1 MTTKKTLQLKS
12 NDGYYFPLF
21 NLNGLRSS
29 ITPFFGGD
37 LKLDQHHYALE
48 PTTEVD
54 LYSNIFSRNVIFKIN
69 DQQYFLNGQSSIQ
82 QNDELIYET
91 DLLYQRVTRTNS
103 LIKLDT
109 TSYIP
114 VDADIELH
122 EIRVTNQSD
131 APFQLDITTAIPIY
145 GRSADNLRD
154 HRHVTSLLNQTEVVD
169 HGIFVQ
175 PTLSF
180 DERGHQI
187 NDTVYSVFAESNDLK
202 IKGYITVLDDFING
216 GSLHFPKGLDA
227 LSPVG
232 TKINGYEAIGAIAFH
247 EVTVLPFQSIT
258 LYVSIGIHQSK
269 KSAFKD
275 HKKYLSHETFS
286 KGLELTSK
294 FFLNYIKGLS
304 FNFHDLD
311 TNKQLSWVVLQ
322 PMLRRYFGNSFL
334 PHHDYGHGGRGWRD
348 LWQDLLSLIMMNDDS
363 VIDLLYDNFQGVRID
378 GSNATIIGDQPGEFK
393 ADRNLITRV
402 WSDHGAWPL
411 LTTKMY
417 LDETGNIDF
426 LLKKQAYF
434 MDQFTH
440 YTKKTRA
447 KTTQNLQLTAKQE
460 IYQGTILE
468 HLLLQNLVGHHNIG
482 KHGFVRLEDAD
493 WNDGLDMAHQH
504 GETIAFTHMYANN
517 LREIAKL
524 IKKLNVNEIEVFKEM
539 NSLLTLTPDLNDY
552 FDRVAQFSGDVV
564 KISSEALVKIL
575 FELAENRI
583 NKLHQ
588 DAFDQD
594 RFQSYFDNEG
604 INPDTQETIALTGQ
618 TMALLSKTATNQQAS
633 LVAST
638 VRNMLFD
645 QSLGGYK
652 LNTNY
657 QKLLT
662 NMGRAYGFAYG
673 HKENGAVF
681 AHMAVM
687 YAYGLY
693 QYDLVSYGHEAIV
706 SLLKRAQNPKSKV
719 LHGIPEY
726 FNDRGIGMYPYLTG
740 SASWLLKLLRTEIFG
755 IQFDLGVLTLKPKLK
770 TEDFI
775 NGQASIT
782 TYLFNKLRKVTYH
795 NPKNLDFGFY
805 KISKILIKGNEIDNH
820 IKNIDDDIEVYL
832 DEIL

>member
-54 LYSNIFSRNVIFKIN
+54 LYSNIFSRNVIFKVN
-69 DQQYFLNGQSSIQ
+69 DQQYFLNGQTSIQ

-202 IKGYITVLDDFING
+202 IKGYIPVLDDFING
-216 GSLHFPKGLDA
+216 GSLHFPKGLDV

-269 KSAFKD
+269 KSALKD
-275 HKKYLSHETFS
+275 HKKYLSQDTFS
-286 KGLELTSK
+286 KGLEETSK

-426 LLKKQAYF
+426 LLKKQSYF

-440 YTKKTRA
+440 YTKKTRP
-447 KTTQNLQLTAKQE
+447 KTAQHLQLTAKQE
-460 IYQGTILE
+460 IYKGTILE

-517 LREIAKL
+517 LCEIAKL

-662 NMGRAYGFAYG
+662 KMGRAYGFAYG

>member
-1 MTTKKTLQLKS
+1 
-12 NDGYYFPLF
+12 
-21 NLNGLRSS
+21 
-29 ITPFFGGD
+29 
-37 LKLDQHHYALE
+37 
-48 PTTEVD
+48 
-54 LYSNIFSRNVIFKIN
+54 
-69 DQQYFLNGQSSIQ
+69 
-82 QNDELIYET
+82 
-91 DLLYQRVTRTNS
+91 
-103 LIKLDT
+103 
-109 TSYIP
+109 
-114 VDADIELH
+114 
-122 EIRVTNQSD
+122 
-131 APFQLDITTAIPIY
+131 
-145 GRSADNLRD
+145 
-154 HRHVTSLLNQTEVVD
+154 
-169 HGIFVQ
+169 
-175 PTLSF
+175 
-180 DERGHQI
+180 
-187 NDTVYSVFAESNDLK
+187 
-202 IKGYITVLDDFING
+202 
-216 GSLHFPKGLDA
+216 
-227 LSPVG
+227 
-232 TKINGYEAIGAIAFH
+232 
-247 EVTVLPFQSIT
+247 
-258 LYVSIGIHQSK
+258 
-269 KSAFKD
+269 
-275 HKKYLSHETFS
+275 
-286 KGLELTSK
+286 
-294 FFLNYIKGLS
+294 
-304 FNFHDLD
+304 
-311 TNKQLSWVVLQ
+311 
-322 PMLRRYFGNSFL
+322 
-334 PHHDYGHGGRGWRD
+334 
-348 LWQDLLSLIMMNDDS
+348 DS

-657 QKLLT
+657 QKPLT